1 MAEQQGEQQAE
12 QQAEQQQAAPK
23 PLGGGDLSEFE
34 RLSAITP
41 KKMPLAILVGT
52 ALVPV
57 VLWIINLL
65 APTEAVDE
73 LKKAEEEKTPAA
85 QVGGGPDID
94 EI

>member
-1 MAEQQGEQQAE
+1 MAEQQGEQQGE
-12 QQAEQQQAAPK
+12 QQQQAAPK
-23 PLGGGDLSEFE
+23 PLGGGELSEFE

-41 KKMPLAILVGT
+41 KKVPLAILIGT
-52 ALVPV
+52 ALVPI

>member
-1 MAEQQGEQQAE
+1 MAEQQGEQQGE
-12 QQAEQQQAAPK
+12 QVQQAKK
-23 PLGGGDLSEFE
+23 PLGGGELSEFE

-41 KKMPLAILVGT
+41 KKVPLAILIGT

-57 VLWIINLL
+57 VLWIINVL

-73 LKKAEEEKTPAA
+73 LKKAEEEKGGPAA
-85 QVGGGPDID
+85 VQPVGGPDID

>member
-1 MAEQQGEQQAE
+1 MAEQQGEQQGE
-12 QQAEQQQAAPK
+12 QQQQAAPK

-34 RLSAITP
+34 RRSAITP
-41 KKMPLAILVGT
+41 KKVPLAILIGT
-52 ALVPV
+52 ALVPI
-57 VLWIINLL
+57 VLWVINLL

-85 QVGGGPDID
+85 QVGGPDID

>member
-1 MAEQQGEQQAE
+1 MAEQQGEQQGE
-12 QQAEQQQAAPK
+12 QQQQAAPRA
-23 PLGGGDLSEFE
+23 LGGGELSEFE

-41 KKMPLAILVGT
+41 KKTPLAIIIGT

-57 VLWIINLL
+57 VLWIINIL

-73 LKKAEEEKTPAA
+73 LKKAEEGKTAPTAE
-85 QVGGGPDID
+85 VGGPDID

>member
-1 MAEQQGEQQAE
+1 MAEQQGEQQGE
-12 QQAEQQQAAPK
+12 QQQQAAPK
-23 PLGGGDLSEFE
+23 PLGGGELSEFE

-41 KKMPLAILVGT
+41 KKTPLAILIGT
-52 ALVPV
+52 ALVPI

-73 LKKAEEEKTPAA
+73 LKKAEEEKATPAA
-85 QVGGGPDID
+85 RVGGPDID

>member
-1 MAEQQGEQQAE
+1 MAEQQGEQQG
-12 QQAEQQQAAPK
+12 EQQQQAGPR
-23 PLGGGDLSEFE
+23 PLGGGELSEFE

-41 KKMPLAILVGT
+41 KKTPLAILIGT
-52 ALVPV
+52 ALVPI

-73 LKKAEEEKTPAA
+73 LKKAEEDKAAPAA
-85 QVGGGPDID
+85 TQVGGPDID

>member
-1 MAEQQGEQQAE
+1 MTDQQGEQQGEQQAA
-12 QQAEQQQAAPK
+12 QR
-23 PLGGGDLSEFE
+23 PLGGGELSEFE

-41 KKMPLAILVGT
+41 KKMPLAILIGT

-57 VLWIINLL
+57 VLWIINIL

-73 LKKAEEEKTPAA
+73 ARQAEADKGAPAA
-85 QVGGGPDID
+85 VQPVGGPDID

>member
-1 MAEQQGEQQAE
+1 MTDQQGEQQGG
-12 QQAEQQQAAPK
+12 QQPPAGQR

-41 KKMPLAILVGT
+41 KKMPLAILIGT
-52 ALVPV
+52 AMVPII
-57 VLWIINLL
+57 LWIINLL

-73 LKKAEEEKTPAA
+73 LKQAEKDKEAPAA
-85 QVGGGPDID
+85 VQSAGGPDID

>member
-1 MAEQQGEQQAE
+1 MTEQQGEE
-12 QQAEQQQAAPK
+12 QVAQQAAQR
-23 PLGGGDLSEFE
+23 PLGGGELSEFE

-41 KKMPLAILVGT
+41 KKMPLAILIGT
-52 ALVPV
+52 ALVPI

-73 LKKAEEEKTPAA
+73 LKQAEADKEGPAA
-85 QVGGGPDID
+85 VQPSGGPDID

>member
-1 MAEQQGEQQAE
+1 MAEQQGEQLE
-12 QQAEQQQAAPK
+12 EQQQVAAPK
-23 PLGGGDLSEFE
+23 PLGGGELSEFE

-41 KKMPLAILVGT
+41 KKTPLAIIIGT

-57 VLWIINLL
+57 VLWVINIL

-73 LKKAEEEKTPAA
+73 LKKAEEDKTGSAA
-85 QVGGGPDID
+85 AEVGGPDID